1 MVEPWPRGQGQ
12 ALTALSSMR
21 GAGSRYSPGEPPC
34 HWGPHVLQDG
44 PPNRDGR
51 TSLLHCDPF
60 DAVSNLM
67 SSSLALC
74 PSMRVTSALD
84 KVRRACWFR
93 RRTAVRHGSGVDGR
107 SPVDRATPLNLNRCA
122 FRQQPGT
129 SRRWSSVGGSA
140 RTSKGV
146 SDERGCHPIYL
157 AHAEDHRQSV
167 HGHRRRSGVP

>member
-1 MVEPWPRGQGQ
+1 VPLSASFRPRPRVAGTSATTFTAFKRRLAPMVEPWPRGQGQ

-34 HWGPHVLQDG
+34 HSGPHVLQDG

-84 KVRRACWFR
+84 KVRRA
-93 RRTAVRHGSGVDGR
+93 
-107 SPVDRATPLNLNRCA
+107 
-122 FRQQPGT
+122 
-129 SRRWSSVGGSA
+129 
-140 RTSKGV
+140 
-146 SDERGCHPIYL
+146 
-157 AHAEDHRQSV
+157 
-167 HGHRRRSGVP
+167 